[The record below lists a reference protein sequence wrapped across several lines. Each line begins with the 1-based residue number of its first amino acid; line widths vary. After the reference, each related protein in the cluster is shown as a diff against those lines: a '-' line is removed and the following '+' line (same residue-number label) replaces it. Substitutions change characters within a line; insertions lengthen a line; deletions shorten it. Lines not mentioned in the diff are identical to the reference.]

1 MQAQIDNSQPEVDFK
16 VVSGAP
22 SPLNLD
28 NLDSLNSFGDDVY
41 LTSKEDITTNP
52 AWLAGVKPTD
62 SGKTEDVMTAA
73 VIVVDKGNGTV
84 DAFYMYFYAYNWGG
98 IVLDSIQV
106 GECAFRSEG
115 LLRQHLTSMQGT
127 T

>member
-1 MQAQIDNSQPEVDFK
+1 MDKTQPEVDFK

-28 NLDSLNSFGDDVY
+28 NLDSLNAFGDEIY

-52 AWLAGVKPTD
+52 AWLAGVKPTC
-62 SGKTEDVMTAA
+62 SGKTEDAITTT

-84 DAFYMYFYAYNWGG
+84 DAYYMYFYAYNWGG

-106 GECAFRSEG
+106 GECAIRNGDETES
-115 LLRQHLTSMQGT
+115 
-127 T
+127 